1 MSKWPFLLGDALLLG
16 LALLLY
22 TQSRRPMSAGEL
34 FACILCVAVGAG
46 CGVWPFVL
54 EYRVLAKLM
63 VADQLLTAAGEIGKL
78 EQFADQVRSATG
90 CWQTVQES
98 ADKTARSAKEIA
110 DRMTAEMKAF
120 SEFIRSAS
128 EGEKSA
134 LRLEVEKLR
143 RAETDW
149 LQVLVRVFDHTYAL
163 HQAALRSGQP
173 TLIEQLGQFQS
184 ACRDAAR
191 RVGFTPFI
199 AAPAEPFDDQ
209 RHQLAKGESK
219 PSTDAAVDETV
230 ATGYT
235 YQGKILRPALVRL
248 RNGSG

>member
-1 MSKWPFLLGDALLLG
+1 MPFLL
-16 LALLLY
+16 
-22 TQSRRPMSAGEL
+22 
-34 FACILCVAVGAG
+34 
-46 CGVWPFVL
+46 
-54 EYRVLAKLM
+54 EYRLAVKLAEAHALTTV
-63 VADQLLTAAGEIGKL
+63 VAQMKDLETVAGQISG
-78 EQFADQVRSATG
+78 ATG
-90 CWQTVQES
+90 RWQTVQES
-98 ADKTARSAKEIA
+98 ADKTARSANEIA
-110 DRMTAEMKAF
+110 DRMTAEMKGF
-120 SEFIRSAS
+120 SEFIQSAN

-173 TLIEQLGQFQS
+173 TLIEQLSQFQT

-191 RVGFTPFI
+191 RVGFTPFV
-199 AAPAEPFDDQ
+199 AAPAEPFDEQ

-235 YQGKILRPALVRL
+235 YQGRILRPALVRL